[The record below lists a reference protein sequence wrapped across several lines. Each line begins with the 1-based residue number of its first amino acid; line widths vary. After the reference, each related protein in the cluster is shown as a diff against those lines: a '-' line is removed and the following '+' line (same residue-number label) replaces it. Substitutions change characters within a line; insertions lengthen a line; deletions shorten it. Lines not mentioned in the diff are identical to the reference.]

1 LPSSLP
7 LLGTL
12 HEGLLLDWLVL
23 VDPEVPPVE
32 RRAVDPD
39 EPEDEERFDENEPE
53 DEDPED
59 DLD

>member
-1 LPSSLP
+1 M
-7 LLGTL
+7 
-12 HEGLLLDWLVL
+12 L

-39 EPEDEERFDENEPE
+39 EPEDEERFDEDEPE